1 MCLSIPPP
9 NRMFLLSFLSS
20 SGAELGSAKC
30 HGIMESCFLSRASYL
45 LSGVSAA
52 GDDGDSADLEEL
64 HLVRR
69 VCCRVCWLVKL
80 RGDGETENT
89 QIFWIF
95 CGQVRAGEHLPCP
108 WSHDSGSYGLR

>member
-1 MCLSIPPP
+1 MFFAILPITACFFLSVP
-9 NRMFLLSFLSS
+9 SS
-20 SGAELGSAKC
+20 SGAELGSAIAL
-30 HGIMESCFLSRASYL
+30 GTMESCFLSRASYL

-80 RGDGETENT
+80 RGDVKTVENAP
-89 QIFWIF
+89 IF
-95 CGQVRAGEHLPCP
+95 CVVWASKG
-108 WSHDSGSYGLR
+108 W